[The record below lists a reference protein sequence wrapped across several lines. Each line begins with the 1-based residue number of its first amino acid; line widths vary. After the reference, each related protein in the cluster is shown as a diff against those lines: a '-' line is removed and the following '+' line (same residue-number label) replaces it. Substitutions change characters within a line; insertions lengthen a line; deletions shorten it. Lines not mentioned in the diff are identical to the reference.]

1 MAQKVSR
8 SSLTV
13 EARIQSQ
20 ASLCEI
26 CGGRSGSGA
35 GFFEFFA
42 FPCPYHSTGR
52 PVPFIHL
59 RLTVYNVS
67 NMERR

>member
-8 SSLTV
+8 WSLTA

-26 CGGRSGSGA
+26 CGERSGSGT
-35 GFFEFFA
+35 GFSEFFA
-42 FPCPYHSTGR
+42 FPRPYHSTGR
-52 PVPFIHL
+52 PLQLLI
-59 RLTVYNVS
+59 YN
-67 NMERR
+67 